1 MNSYHNLIYFETIQ
15 ENSRIW
21 AHKTATPDI
30 RNVKLLNT
38 EWHNSTYYG
47 LRMLNKFKNIQT
59 YHLEQTLL
67 HLCIIFLW
75 KIDDVSKYDS
85 YRMSHTLLIW
95 LYGFIPMGLKWTK
108 LEVIFIKI
116 TGRALNLGSNKTDIW
131 LHQFGRTRFDRPFLH
146 QEDVHFYST
155 RPTLDLNYFHQ

>member
-1 MNSYHNLIYFETIQ
+1 MNSFFNLIYFETIQ

-59 YHLEQTLL
+59 YHLAKTLL
-67 HLCIIFLW
+67 NLCIIFLW

-85 YRMSHTLLIW
+85 YGISQIVWTHSNMSEVDEIEGHFHQNERSSTNRAKR
-95 LYGFIPMGLKWTK
+95 KWTFFNH
-108 LEVIFIKI
+108 LIKMFWV
-116 TGRALNLGSNKTDIW
+116 K
-131 LHQFGRTRFDRPFLH
+131 
-146 QEDVHFYST
+146 
-155 RPTLDLNYFHQ
+155 